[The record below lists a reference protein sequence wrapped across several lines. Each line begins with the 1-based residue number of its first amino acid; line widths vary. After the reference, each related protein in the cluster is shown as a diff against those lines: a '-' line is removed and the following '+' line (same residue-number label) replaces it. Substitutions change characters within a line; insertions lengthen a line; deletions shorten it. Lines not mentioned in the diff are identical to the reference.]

1 MDPFTR
7 GPADRARGGCPCT
20 YSATSRASA
29 RTQAL
34 QTRGEVEDG
43 RDPRSFGAANDTF
56 KAICLEYLRRTTLR
70 SKDWSAGVLERLV
83 YPKFAT
89 RQIGDIKRSEII
101 RLLDK
106 IEDDNGPVM
115 ADRTLPIRAVL
126 RTAKPYSIFYKIFLF

>member
-1 MDPFTR
+1 M
-7 GPADRARGGCPCT
+7 
-20 YSATSRASA
+20 
-29 RTQAL
+29 
-34 QTRGEVEDG
+34 
-43 RDPRSFGAANDTF
+43 
-56 KAICLEYLRRTTLR
+56 
-70 SKDWSAGVLERLV
+70 LERLV